1 MKLSSVDYYLD
12 WPVSIKLKN
21 LREFIITNLEKKG
34 DLIRWSI
41 VDIQD
46 SIDSFGTKKL
56 KNKKNINFFSYN
68 LYFNSNFVF

>member
-21 LREFIITNLEKKG
+21 LREFIILSLEKKG

-56 KNKKNINFFSYN
+56 RIKAVLAN
-68 LYFNSNFVF
+68 

>member
-21 LREFIITNLEKKG
+21 LRQFIIINLEKKG

-46 SIDSFGTKKL
+46 SIDSLGTKKL
-56 KNKKNINFFSYN
+56 KVKA
-68 LYFNSNFVF
+68 VFAN

>member
-1 MKLSSVDYYLD
+1 MKLNSVDYHLD

-21 LREFIITNLEKKG
+21 LREFIIINLEKKG

-56 KNKKNINFFSYN
+56 KIKAVIAN
-68 LYFNSNFVF
+68 

>member
-21 LREFIITNLEKKG
+21 LRKFIIANLEKKG

-41 VDIQD
+41 VDIQN

-56 KNKKNINFFSYN
+56 KIKAVIAN
-68 LYFNSNFVF
+68 

>member
-12 WPVSIKLKN
+12 WQVSIKLKN

-41 VDIQD
+41 VDIQN

-56 KNKKNINFFSYN
+56 KIKAVITN
-68 LYFNSNFVF
+68 

>member
-12 WPVSIKLKN
+12 WPVSIKLNN

-46 SIDSFGTKKL
+46 SIESFGTKKL
-56 KNKKNINFFSYN
+56 KIKVVLAN
-68 LYFNSNFVF
+68 

>member
-21 LREFIITNLEKKG
+21 LRKFIITNLEKKG

-41 VDIQD
+41 VDIQN

-56 KNKKNINFFSYN
+56 KIKVVIAN
-68 LYFNSNFVF
+68 

>member
-21 LREFIITNLEKKG
+21 LRGFIIANLEKKG
-34 DLIRWSI
+34 DVIRWSI
-41 VDIQD
+41 VDIQN

-56 KNKKNINFFSYN
+56 KIKAVLVI
-68 LYFNSNFVF
+68 

>member
-21 LREFIITNLEKKG
+21 LREFIIANLEKKG

-41 VDIQD
+41 VDIQK

-56 KNKKNINFFSYN
+56 KIKAVLAN
-68 LYFNSNFVF
+68 

>member
-12 WPVSIKLKN
+12 WPVSIKSEN
-21 LREFIITNLEKKG
+21 LRKFIIADLEKKG

-41 VDIQD
+41 VDIQN

-56 KNKKNINFFSYN
+56 KIKVVLAN
-68 LYFNSNFVF
+68 

>member
-41 VDIQD
+41 IDIQD

-56 KNKKNINFFSYN
+56 KIKAVLAN
-68 LYFNSNFVF
+68 

>member
-1 MKLSSVDYYLD
+1 MKLSSVDFYLN

-21 LREFIITNLEKKG
+21 LRDFIIANLEKKG

-56 KNKKNINFFSYN
+56 KIKAVLVN
-68 LYFNSNFVF
+68 

>member
-12 WPVSIKLKN
+12 WPVSIKSKN
-21 LREFIITNLEKKG
+21 LREFIIANLEKRG

-41 VDIQD
+41 VDIQN

-56 KNKKNINFFSYN
+56 KIKAVIAN
-68 LYFNSNFVF
+68 

>member
-1 MKLSSVDYYLD
+1 MKLSSVDYFLD

-41 VDIQD
+41 VDIQN

-56 KNKKNINFFSYN
+56 KIKAVLAN
-68 LYFNSNFVF
+68 

>member
-21 LREFIITNLEKKG
+21 LREFIIANWEKKG

-41 VDIQD
+41 VDIQN

-56 KNKKNINFFSYN
+56 KIKAVLAN
-68 LYFNSNFVF
+68 

>member
-21 LREFIITNLEKKG
+21 LRVFIITNLEKKG

-46 SIDSFGTKKL
+46 SLDSFGTKKL
-56 KNKKNINFFSYN
+56 KIKAVLAY
-68 LYFNSNFVF
+68 

>member
-1 MKLSSVDYYLD
+1 MKLNSVDYYLD

-41 VDIQD
+41 VDIRD
-46 SIDSFGTKKL
+46 SIDTFGTKKL
-56 KNKKNINFFSYN
+56 KIKAVIAN
-68 LYFNSNFVF
+68 

>member
-41 VDIQD
+41 VDIQNP
-46 SIDSFGTKKL
+46 IDSFGTKKL
-56 KNKKNINFFSYN
+56 KIKAVLAN
-68 LYFNSNFVF
+68 

>member
-21 LREFIITNLEKKG
+21 LREFIITNLEKKV

-41 VDIQD
+41 VDIQN
-46 SIDSFGTKKL
+46 SIDSYGTKKL
-56 KNKKNINFFSYN
+56 KIKAVIAN
-68 LYFNSNFVF
+68 

>member
-21 LREFIITNLEKKG
+21 LRMFIIADLEKKG

-41 VDIQD
+41 VDIQN

-56 KNKKNINFFSYN
+56 KIKAVLAI
-68 LYFNSNFVF
+68 